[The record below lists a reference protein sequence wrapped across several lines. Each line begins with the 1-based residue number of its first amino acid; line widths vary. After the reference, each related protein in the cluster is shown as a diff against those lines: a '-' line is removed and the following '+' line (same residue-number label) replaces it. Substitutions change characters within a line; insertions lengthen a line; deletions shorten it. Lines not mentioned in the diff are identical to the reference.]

1 MNITEAFLQINYAVN
16 RAHGRYLTCGFG
28 QIAVYQEK
36 AEEAADYIAAKY
48 PENMDAYPLIVA
60 EMNATN
66 RSAKRVADSIIKS
79 KSRFIAIAA
88 KIEEIR
94 LGTKHKLRK
103 EKTDAQ
109 IERIVKK
116 AIKALDAI

>member
-1 MNITEAFLQINYAVN
+1 MNITEAFLQINYAVE

-36 AEEAADYIAAKY
+36 AEQAADYIAAKY
-48 PENMDAYPLIVA
+48 PKNVAGYPLIQA
-60 EMNATN
+60 EVHATN
-66 RSAKRVADSIIKS
+66 KCSKEVADSIIAAKS
-79 KSRFIAIAA
+79 EFVALAA

-94 LGTKHKLRK
+94 LGAKYKLRK

-116 AIKALDAI
+116 TIEALDAI

>member
-1 MNITEAFLQINYAVN
+1 MNITEAFLQINYAVE

-36 AEEAADYIAAKY
+36 AEEAADYVAAKY
-48 PENMDAYPLIVA
+48 PEDLSGYPLIVA
-60 EMNATN
+60 EMKATKK
-66 RSAKRVADSIIKS
+66 SSKQVADNILKC
-79 KSRFIAIAA
+79 KGRFITIAA

-94 LGTKHKLRK
+94 LHAKHKLRK
-103 EKTDAQ
+103 ERPGDV
-109 IERIVKK
+109 IERITKK